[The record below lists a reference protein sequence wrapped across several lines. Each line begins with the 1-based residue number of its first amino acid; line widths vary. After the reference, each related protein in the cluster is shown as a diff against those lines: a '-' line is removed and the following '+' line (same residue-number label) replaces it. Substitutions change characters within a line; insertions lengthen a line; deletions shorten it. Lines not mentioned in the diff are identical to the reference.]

1 METTNFKT
9 EKQKRD
15 QEVLRK
21 IILNHCLVC
30 HQQLDTLRLRLIS
43 FDDLVEGVKTT
54 FITTTRLLKEHETRV
69 NQKETSIDKPTLKK
83 V

>member
-15 QEVLRK
+15 QETLRK

-43 FDDLVEGVKTT
+43 FDDLVEGVKLTFGQTT
-54 FITTTRLLKEHETRV
+54 NLLAQHDARV
-69 NQKETSIDKPTLKK
+69 NKKEPSTLKK

>member
-69 NQKETSIDKPTLKK
+69 NQKEKPTLKK

>member
-15 QEVLRK
+15 QETLRK

-43 FDDLVEGVKTT
+43 FDDLVDGVKTT
-54 FITTTRLLKEHETRV
+54 FITTNRLLKDHEAKT
-69 NQKETSIDKPTLKK
+69 KESPKLTK

>member
-1 METTNFKT
+1 METTNFTT
-9 EKQKRD
+9 EKQKRE
-15 QEVLRK
+15 QETLRK

-43 FDDLVEGVKTT
+43 FDDLVEGVKLTFGQTT
-54 FITTTRLLKEHETRV
+54 NLLAQHDARV
-69 NQKETSIDKPTLKK
+69 NKAEKSTLKK

>member
-1 METTNFKT
+1 METTNFTT
-9 EKQKRD
+9 EKQKRE
-15 QEVLRK
+15 QETLRK

-43 FDDLVEGVKTT
+43 FDDLVEGVKLTFGQTT
-54 FITTTRLLKEHETRV
+54 NLLAQHDARV
-69 NQKETSIDKPTLKK
+69 NKAEKATLKK